1 MDNKWWEYYTVRYFV
16 GTVIGALLV
25 AFLNSEPG
33 SPFEGRLAMLGDAKD
48 ATFLGLGLVAALG
61 FAFCYIA
68 SSPILTLHATRAH
81 LREPI
86 RGTNKYPYTA
96 FILIALAVAIATCA
110 LWKVL
115 PPAAAIT
122 LALVLG
128 VQSALVLIA
137 ISTKFT
143 VVENFYRDLSTAR
156 AKVTHKKDKPP
167 TSGGEYVTSYRHLR
181 EHGNA
186 FLIVLLEG
194 ILAYA
199 LLHSPTKSCAMAI
212 LAAWL
217 LPAATVW
224 LLATVLE
231 SRFVSNPLPRDGYT
245 SVQPDTPPIHEPKN
259 HQDKS

>member
-1 MDNKWWEYYTVRYFV
+1 MRLDFLSVEYYAVRYFV
-16 GTVIGALLV
+16 GTIVGALLV
-25 AFLNSEPG
+25 AILNSEPG
-33 SPFEGRLAMLGDAKD
+33 SPFEGRLAMLGDSNG
-48 ATFLGLGLVAALG
+48 ATFLGLVATLG

-68 SSPILTLHATRAH
+68 SAPILTLHATRSH
-81 LREPI
+81 LRAPI

-96 FILIALAVAIATCA
+96 FILIALPVAIATCA

-137 ISTKFT
+137 ISTKFS
-143 VVENFYRDLSTAR
+143 VVENFYRDLATAR
-156 AKVTHKKDKPP
+156 AMVIHKKDEPP
-167 TSGGEYVTSYRHLR
+167 TSGVEYVTSYRHLR

-186 FLIVLLEG
+186 FLIVFLEG

-199 LLHSPTKSCAMAI
+199 LLHSPTQSCAMVI

-224 LLATVLE
+224 FLGTVLE
-231 SRFVSNPLPRDGYT
+231 SRFLSNPLPRDGYRC
-245 SVQPDTPPIHEPKN
+245 D
-259 HQDKS
+259 